1 MLQKSGDVSVET
13 LLTLF
18 LLGAMHNSENI
29 GFTANQVCSTVVNM
43 KLILFVCVYVV
54 YVINNA
60 IEEEK
65 QQMYEKGFKRN
76 NVCVCMCV

>member
-1 MLQKSGDVSVET
+1 MQKSGDVSVET

-43 KLILFVCVYVV
+43 KLILFVYVYVV
-54 YVINNA
+54 YVIINA
-60 IEEEK
+60 IKEEE
-65 QQMYEKGFKRN
+65 QQIYEESFLKKE
-76 NVCVCMCV
+76 NV